1 MTNSKT
7 RWANQVH
14 EKMCSFLFRYFF
26 AAVFQFQLHRSMCIA
41 SGEFDPTNPSKPL
54 HKCSIYRH
62 PEAGD
67 ILKFVALR
75 ISLKMNELILI
86 LFRKL
91 MSKGSSQPWLQ
102 TMQEVIGEGRLDGSA
117 LREYFKPLEEW
128 LRNENL
134 RNQEYVGWNYDGDY
148 CKKRWEVNKDNPW
161 KIIEIDFLS
170 IETANLQVFGGFYNS
185 SPHASIN
192 LKVFIVSAILS
203 LNFLIF

>member
-1 MTNSKT
+1 
-7 RWANQVH
+7 
-14 EKMCSFLFRYFF
+14 
-26 AAVFQFQLHRSMCIA
+26 MCIA

-75 ISLKMNELILI
+75 FSLKMNELILI

-148 CKKRWEVNKDNPW
+148 CKKR
-161 KIIEIDFLS
+161 
-170 IETANLQVFGGFYNS
+170 
-185 SPHASIN
+185 
-192 LKVFIVSAILS
+192 
-203 LNFLIF
+203 